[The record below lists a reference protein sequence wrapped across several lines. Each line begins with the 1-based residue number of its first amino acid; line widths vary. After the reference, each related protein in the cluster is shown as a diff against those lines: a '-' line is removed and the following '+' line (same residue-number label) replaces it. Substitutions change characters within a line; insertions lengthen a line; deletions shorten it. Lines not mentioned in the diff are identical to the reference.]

1 MINLT
6 QILSGANSS
15 HPTLRYE
22 ENRPPIVVWNLT
34 KSCNLNCL
42 FCYYAAQK
50 KSQKLASINSDL
62 AQRIVRQIKQAKI
75 KYLLLSGGEPL
86 LYPKIL
92 SLVKIF
98 TSASIRC
105 GISTN
110 GTLVNKKLA
119 LALKRAGLDYIG
131 VSLDGL
137 KATHNRLRNST
148 RAFSQAL
155 AGLKYAQGAGLKTGI
170 RLTLNTYNYK
180 NIKAIFSLAENL
192 KVERLCFYHLVYSGR
207 AKFANY
213 DLSRPERRR
222 AIKLII
228 ELSVDWI
235 KRKIPTQVL
244 SVDNFSDALII
255 LNYIRKKNPEN
266 YFQALAL
273 LKKQGGCPAGKRIL
287 SIDHQGYLH
296 PCQFWQDYRLA
307 DLKKDN
313 LLDILQD
320 GRLFNGWRMKLKGRC
335 AICNYRDICGG
346 CRVRAHQVYKDFWQE
361 DPACG
366 LMKSEISDETHL
378 LEHH

>member
-15 HPTLRYE
+15 HLALRDE

-50 KSQKLASINSDL
+50 KSQKLEPINSDL

-92 SLVKIF
+92 TLIKEF
-98 TSASIRC
+98 TLSSTRV

-110 GTLVNKKLA
+110 ATLINKNLA
-119 LALKRAGLDYIG
+119 SALKKAGLDYMG

-137 KATHNRLRNST
+137 KATHNRLRNSA

-155 AGLKYAQGAGLKTGI
+155 TGLKYAQGAGIKTGI
-170 RLTLNTYNYK
+170 RLTLNAHNYK
-180 NIKAIFSLAENL
+180 DIKAIFSLAENL
-192 KVERLCFYHLVYSGR
+192 KVQRLCFYHLVYSGR

-213 DLSRPERRR
+213 DLSQPERRR
-222 AIKLII
+222 VIKLII

-244 SVDNFSDALII
+244 TVDNFSDALII

-266 YFQALAL
+266 YPRVLEL

-287 SIDHQGYLH
+287 SIDHKGYLH

-307 DLKKDN
+307 DLKRES

-320 GRLFNGWRMKLKGRC
+320 DRLLNGWRVKLKGRC

-346 CRVRAHQVYKDFWQE
+346 CRVRAYQAYKDFWQE
-361 DPACG
+361 DPACS
-366 LMKSEISDETHL
+366 LTESEISDETHL
-378 LEHH
+378 LEYH